1 MAKGGEHIL
10 RWHVWVVATCV
21 PLLVRLLPLKA
32 LLRLLTP
39 PRHLTPYSR
48 VSAGRVAAIVRRRL
62 DNPIHMRRRAC
73 LREGL
78 TLFHFLCLA
87 GAEAT
92 LHMGVYARQPRM
104 RRTQAHCWVT
114 CAGRAVS
121 APPEEPSAEV
131 LNYSNR
137 TRRNLLSG

>member
-1 MAKGGEHIL
+1 VAKGGEHIL

-39 PRHLTPYSR
+39 PGRLAPYSG
-48 VSAGRVAAIVRRRL
+48 VPAGRIAEIVRRRL
-62 DNPIHMRRRAC
+62 HNPIHMRRRAC

-87 GAEAT
+87 GAEAS
-92 LHMGVYARQPRM
+92 LHMGVYAPQPRL
-104 RRTQAHCWVT
+104 RRTRAHCWVT
-114 CAGRAVS
+114 CAGRAAS
-121 APPEEPSAEV
+121 APPAEPFAEV
-131 LNYSNR
+131 LSYPSPR
-137 TRRNLLSG
+137 RRNLPKT